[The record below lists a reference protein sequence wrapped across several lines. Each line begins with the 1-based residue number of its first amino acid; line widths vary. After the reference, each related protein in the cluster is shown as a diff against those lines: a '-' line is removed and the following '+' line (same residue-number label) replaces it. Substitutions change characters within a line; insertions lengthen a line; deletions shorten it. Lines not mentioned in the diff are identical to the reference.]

1 MSYAH
6 SVSDVFLHRSGVST
20 NRSSD
25 THAMRKADSQ
35 AKEKATRSRAQ
46 TGSISERDRTTDA
59 PSSRIICVKGLPA
72 TTTDSMLQI
81 LFEQFPGFEDARLTQ
96 GADGVARVQFQLV
109 EQATIAFNGLQG
121 FRLNPTHTL
130 ALSYVLDRM

>member
-1 MSYAH
+1 
-6 SVSDVFLHRSGVST
+6 
-20 NRSSD
+20 
-25 THAMRKADSQ
+25 
-35 AKEKATRSRAQ
+35 
-46 TGSISERDRTTDA
+46 
-59 PSSRIICVKGLPA
+59 
-72 TTTDSMLQI
+72 MLQI

-130 ALSYVLDRM
+130 ALSYALDRMRDVRSSNSTRLLIPIVK